1 MNQHFDCLFYYFYFI
16 DKNLGLCYLRV
27 PTWAPFRLQ
36 LYCNAHKWV
45 SVGFKVSIEF
55 ILSEYIFVSYLKVR
69 CQKKILTLMQ
79 RPW

>member
-16 DKNLGLCYLRV
+16 DNNFGLCYLRV

-45 SVGFKVSIEF
+45 ARLLNKKRIGFKQIENAF
-55 ILSEYIFVSYLKVR
+55 VEKKLSKLNKHN
-69 CQKKILTLMQ
+69 
-79 RPW
+79 